1 MAAAPC
7 VQALEQRLPTSP
19 VSLPFSSL
27 HLHADGRPRNR
38 CRVKLSDE
46 AAYFHPL
53 TASRQA
59 YTGVTVCAAGG
70 GGAAIPTSDLPP
82 EEKQKETARDSGDGA
97 GTNGGLT
104 GDSKEGKKEEE
115 VMTLP
120 TMLTIARVVAVPAII
135 PAFFFTPGIA
145 TTIFIMASITDWLD
159 GYLARKMNCSSTF
172 GAFLDPVADKLMVAA
187 VLVLLCT
194 EPAPTIAFLPWALP
208 SWTIALP
215 AIAMIGREIAMSAVR
230 EWAAGEGEK
239 LRKVVAVSGYG
250 KWKTATQM
258 VAITI
263 LLAIRS
269 PMLQLPVV
277 GPLIGTSGV
286 VLLYTSAVLAVAS
299 FAIYIRSI
307 AGALRKL

>member
-27 HLHADGRPRNR
+27 HRHADGRPRNR
-38 CRVKLSDE
+38 VRVKLNDE
-46 AAYFHPL
+46 AAFFQPL
-53 TASRQA
+53 TASRQVYA
-59 YTGVTVCAAGG
+59 GVTVNAAGG
-70 GGAAIPTSDLPP
+70 NGATIPTSDLPP
-82 EEKQKETARDSGDGA
+82 EEKQKDVARDSGDGA
-97 GTNGGLT
+97 GAAGRSSGA
-104 GDSKEGKKEEE
+104 SEEKKKEE

-120 TMLTIARVVAVPAII
+120 TILTIARVVAVPAII

-145 TTIFIMASITDWLD
+145 TAIFIMASITDWLD
-159 GYLARKMNCSSTF
+159 GYLARKMNCSSAF

-194 EPAPTIAFLPWALP
+194 EPPPVIPFLPWALP
-208 SWTIALP
+208 SWTIPLP

-239 LRKVVAVSGYG
+239 LKRATAVSGYG

-258 VAITI
+258 VAITV

-269 PMLQLPVV
+269 PMLQLPVI

-307 AGALRKL
+307 AAALRNL